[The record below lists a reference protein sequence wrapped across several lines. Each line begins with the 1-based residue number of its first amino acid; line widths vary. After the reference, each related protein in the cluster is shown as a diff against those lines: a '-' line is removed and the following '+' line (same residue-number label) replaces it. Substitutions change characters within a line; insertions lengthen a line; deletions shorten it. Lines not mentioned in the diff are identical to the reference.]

1 MELGS
6 VLLSERQRAI
16 VHAGALS
23 PLFGLL
29 GEGSSDGC
37 REAAASTIANL
48 AACEATEL
56 RAVVTRT
63 ICADASGA
71 LTALIALLRS
81 RDCSP
86 EVRLEAARALRL
98 LATETDETDE
108 TDGESVAAV
117 ARALGLDA
125 SKYGSTELGDFTE
138 RCVREECERLM
149 NEHGERAAA
158 DDVLACVN
166 DVLACVNDEATGCAT
181 SASDPTAHGGYGRHG
196 DYPPIASLI
205 SPTAHGGNGRHGDH
219 PPIASLISPTAHGGN
234 GRHGRPHRQPRSAL
248 ITLRLLPSSG
258 DLIVSAARP
267 SLDETPSAGSLHVR
281 VARAC
286 VEALCRASLPGSAA
300 DSWTRAQ
307 LCLWRVA
314 LLGSCPMDARELLEG
329 LQELDTQVES
339 ALTMLNT
346 TLDTAASASAEPDSR
361 ETATARDGAARYGAT
376 AAATRSGARD
386 GALATLAAASLAL
399 DQLIQGARDGARD
412 GAVNESN
419 LKLVLDGL
427 ARTAGSLTAGSL
439 TAGSLTAGSLTAG
452 SLTAGSLTAE
462 SLTAGSLTAGSLTAG
477 SLTAESLTA
486 ESFEE
491 RRRPAIN
498 TAISTAINTAGR
510 ASARFLSVLVPELV
524 SSAAAEV
531 SSAAA
536 EVSSAA
542 AEVSSAAAEV
552 SSRPVVSST
561 AEDVSGL
568 AERLMSDMCELFR
581 EYADEAGHVGRHE
594 LIEIGSA
601 PRFAELSAKTALLGR
616 VDLSCSGPLGAHDD
630 ARLAF
635 WLNVYNLICMQ
646 GFAANARQVPCS
658 ESTLAVLRMHSS
670 FVHNIGGFS
679 ISAIEIEHAILRAS
693 KPRPSFFIAFL
704 IPKFGSNDPRRA
716 LAFSSI
722 PSPLISFGLV
732 AGTVFSPPLR
742 AYTAGAVHTQL
753 ALNARAVL
761 AMTIE
766 VLDTTPSSS
775 TCRFPRW
782 HASAHHGATS
792 LFPTGARPDALPAPP
807 VAPRAAPL
815 APRRRGRLRARRT
828 HRPGAPPAAAAAH
841 RGAPRSLLG
850 RRARDGARDG
860 GQDAVEQHVMARALR
875 VCARRRGVCMSTYER
890 EISERCLDS
899 RGAWS
904 CRRVQPTARTTPA
917 TRRAASPCLPPRVR
931 SSQSAYLF

>member
-1 MELGS
+1 M
-6 VLLSERQRAI
+6 
-16 VHAGALS
+16 
-23 PLFGLL
+23 
-29 GEGSSDGC
+29 
-37 REAAASTIANL
+37 
-48 AACEATEL
+48 
-56 RAVVTRT
+56 VVT
-63 ICADASGA
+63 
-71 LTALIALLRS
+71 
-81 RDCSP
+81 
-86 EVRLEAARALRL
+86 AA
-98 LATETDETDE
+98 T
-108 TDGESVAAV
+108 V
-117 ARALGLDA
+117 
-125 SKYGSTELGDFTE
+125 
-138 RCVREECERLM
+138 
-149 NEHGERAAA
+149 
-158 DDVLACVN
+158 
-166 DVLACVNDEATGCAT
+166 
-181 SASDPTAHGGYGRHG
+181 
-196 DYPPIASLI
+196 
-205 SPTAHGGNGRHGDH
+205 
-219 PPIASLISPTAHGGN
+219 
-234 GRHGRPHRQPRSAL
+234 

-267 SLDETPSAGSLHVR
+267 TLDETPSAGSLHVR

-376 AAATRSGARD
+376 AAAIRSGARD

-399 DQLIQGARDGARD
+399 DQLIQGARDSARD

-427 ARTAGSLTAGSL
+427 ARTAGSLTAG
-439 TAGSLTAGSLTAG
+439 
-452 SLTAGSLTAE
+452 
-462 SLTAGSLTAGSLTAG
+462 
-477 SLTAESLTA
+477 SLTA

-510 ASARFLSVLVPELV
+510 ASARFLSVLAPEL
-524 SSAAAEV
+524 
-531 SSAAA
+531 
-536 EVSSAA
+536 
-542 AEVSSAAAEV
+542 VSSAAAEV

-931 SSQSAYLF
+931 SSQSAYLLIFVLNRPFEPRIRTIAESTPVPFRFTGPSRPDTHPQAPDAGVRRDAGEASVGAPQIAESTQPRMRARRDRGRAGLHRSLRTAIRGRAGTPFRHRSQRRKACQPAWSKCSFEGSLGLSLLVVKCRNEWRDRLLNACAQAAPWTMAPCELLLALLPTKRRSGRPIQEGNSWRFEG

>member
-16 VHAGALS
+16 VHSGALS

-98 LATETDETDE
+98 LATETD
-108 TDGESVAAV
+108 GESVAAV

-158 DDVLACVN
+158 GDVLACVN
-166 DVLACVNDEATGCAT
+166 DVLACVNDEATNCAT
-181 SASDPTAHGGYGRHG
+181 SASDPTA
-196 DYPPIASLI
+196 D
-205 SPTAHGGNGRHGDH
+205 GGNGRHGDY

-267 SLDETPSAGSLHVR
+267 SLDETPTAGSLHVR

-307 LCLWRVA
+307 LRLWRVA

-427 ARTAGSLTAGSL
+427 ARTAGSLP
-439 TAGSLTAGSLTAG
+439 AGSLTAG

-462 SLTAGSLTAGSLTAG
+462 SLTAGSLTAG

-510 ASARFLSVLVPELV
+510 ASARFLSVLAPEL
-524 SSAAAEV
+524 V

-568 AERLMSDMCELFR
+568 AERLMSEMCELFR

-594 LIEIGSA
+594 LLEIGSA

-716 LAFSSI
+716 LAFSSL

-775 TCRFPRW
+775 TCRSQVACKRSPRR
-782 HASAHHGATS
+782 HLPLPHRCSTRRPPGSTCRSPRSSAGTA
-792 LFPTGARPDALPAPP
+792 PTWAPP
-807 VAPRAAPL
+807 CSTHSQARGSARCCRRASRGSSEPTRASR
-815 APRRRGRLRARRT
+815 PRRR
-828 HRPGAPPAAAAAH
+828 P
-841 RGAPRSLLG
+841 
-850 RRARDGARDG
+850 
-860 GQDAVEQHVMARALR
+860 
-875 VCARRRGVCMSTYER
+875 
-890 EISERCLDS
+890 
-899 RGAWS
+899 
-904 CRRVQPTARTTPA
+904 
-917 TRRAASPCLPPRVR
+917 
-931 SSQSAYLF
+931 

>member
-1 MELGS
+1 
-6 VLLSERQRAI
+6 
-16 VHAGALS
+16 
-23 PLFGLL
+23 
-29 GEGSSDGC
+29 
-37 REAAASTIANL
+37 
-48 AACEATEL
+48 
-56 RAVVTRT
+56 
-63 ICADASGA
+63 
-71 LTALIALLRS
+71 
-81 RDCSP
+81 
-86 EVRLEAARALRL
+86 
-98 LATETDETDE
+98 
-108 TDGESVAAV
+108 
-117 ARALGLDA
+117 
-125 SKYGSTELGDFTE
+125 
-138 RCVREECERLM
+138 
-149 NEHGERAAA
+149 
-158 DDVLACVN
+158 
-166 DVLACVNDEATGCAT
+166 
-181 SASDPTAHGGYGRHG
+181 
-196 DYPPIASLI
+196 
-205 SPTAHGGNGRHGDH
+205 
-219 PPIASLISPTAHGGN
+219 
-234 GRHGRPHRQPRSAL
+234 
-248 ITLRLLPSSG
+248 
-258 DLIVSAARP
+258 
-267 SLDETPSAGSLHVR
+267 
-281 VARAC
+281 
-286 VEALCRASLPGSAA
+286 
-300 DSWTRAQ
+300 
-307 LCLWRVA
+307 
-314 LLGSCPMDARELLEG
+314 MDARELLEG

-452 SLTAGSLTAE
+452 SLTA
-462 SLTAGSLTAGSLTAG
+462 
-477 SLTAESLTA
+477 

-531 SSAAA
+531 SSAAT
-536 EVSSAA
+536 
-542 AEVSSAAAEV
+542 EV

-904 CRRVQPTARTTPA
+904 CRRVQPTARTSHDA
-917 TRRAASPCLPPRVR
+917 GHAARCLPLPPPE
-931 SSQSAYLF
+931 SALKSERLFV

>member
-1 MELGS
+1 
-6 VLLSERQRAI
+6 
-16 VHAGALS
+16 
-23 PLFGLL
+23 
-29 GEGSSDGC
+29 
-37 REAAASTIANL
+37 
-48 AACEATEL
+48 
-56 RAVVTRT
+56 
-63 ICADASGA
+63 
-71 LTALIALLRS
+71 
-81 RDCSP
+81 
-86 EVRLEAARALRL
+86 
-98 LATETDETDE
+98 
-108 TDGESVAAV
+108 
-117 ARALGLDA
+117 
-125 SKYGSTELGDFTE
+125 
-138 RCVREECERLM
+138 
-149 NEHGERAAA
+149 
-158 DDVLACVN
+158 
-166 DVLACVNDEATGCAT
+166 
-181 SASDPTAHGGYGRHG
+181 
-196 DYPPIASLI
+196 
-205 SPTAHGGNGRHGDH
+205 
-219 PPIASLISPTAHGGN
+219 
-234 GRHGRPHRQPRSAL
+234 
-248 ITLRLLPSSG
+248 
-258 DLIVSAARP
+258 
-267 SLDETPSAGSLHVR
+267 
-281 VARAC
+281 
-286 VEALCRASLPGSAA
+286 
-300 DSWTRAQ
+300 
-307 LCLWRVA
+307 
-314 LLGSCPMDARELLEG
+314 MDARELLEG

-452 SLTAGSLTAE
+452 SLTA
-462 SLTAGSLTAGSLTAG
+462 
-477 SLTAESLTA
+477 

-510 ASARFLSVLVPELV
+510 ASARFLSVLVPEL
-524 SSAAAEV
+524 V

>member
-1 MELGS
+1 
-6 VLLSERQRAI
+6 
-16 VHAGALS
+16 
-23 PLFGLL
+23 
-29 GEGSSDGC
+29 
-37 REAAASTIANL
+37 
-48 AACEATEL
+48 
-56 RAVVTRT
+56 
-63 ICADASGA
+63 
-71 LTALIALLRS
+71 
-81 RDCSP
+81 
-86 EVRLEAARALRL
+86 
-98 LATETDETDE
+98 
-108 TDGESVAAV
+108 
-117 ARALGLDA
+117 
-125 SKYGSTELGDFTE
+125 
-138 RCVREECERLM
+138 
-149 NEHGERAAA
+149 
-158 DDVLACVN
+158 
-166 DVLACVNDEATGCAT
+166 
-181 SASDPTAHGGYGRHG
+181 
-196 DYPPIASLI
+196 
-205 SPTAHGGNGRHGDH
+205 
-219 PPIASLISPTAHGGN
+219 
-234 GRHGRPHRQPRSAL
+234 
-248 ITLRLLPSSG
+248 
-258 DLIVSAARP
+258 
-267 SLDETPSAGSLHVR
+267 
-281 VARAC
+281 
-286 VEALCRASLPGSAA
+286 
-300 DSWTRAQ
+300 
-307 LCLWRVA
+307 
-314 LLGSCPMDARELLEG
+314 MDARELLEG

-412 GAVNESN
+412 GAVNVSN

-427 ARTAGSLTAGSL
+427 ARTAGSLTAG
-439 TAGSLTAGSLTAG
+439 
-452 SLTAGSLTAE
+452 
-462 SLTAGSLTAGSLTAG
+462 
-477 SLTAESLTA
+477 SLTA

-510 ASARFLSVLVPELV
+510 ASARFLSVLAPEL
-524 SSAAAEV
+524 
-531 SSAAA
+531 
-536 EVSSAA
+536 
-542 AEVSSAAAEV
+542 VSSAAAEV

-594 LIEIGSA
+594 LLEIGSA

-899 RGAWS
+899 RGRGAWS
-904 CRRVQPTARTTPA
+904 CRRVQSTARTT
-917 TRRAASPCLPPRVR
+917 RHAARCLSPRVR

>member
-1 MELGS
+1 
-6 VLLSERQRAI
+6 
-16 VHAGALS
+16 
-23 PLFGLL
+23 
-29 GEGSSDGC
+29 
-37 REAAASTIANL
+37 
-48 AACEATEL
+48 
-56 RAVVTRT
+56 
-63 ICADASGA
+63 
-71 LTALIALLRS
+71 
-81 RDCSP
+81 
-86 EVRLEAARALRL
+86 
-98 LATETDETDE
+98 
-108 TDGESVAAV
+108 
-117 ARALGLDA
+117 
-125 SKYGSTELGDFTE
+125 
-138 RCVREECERLM
+138 
-149 NEHGERAAA
+149 
-158 DDVLACVN
+158 
-166 DVLACVNDEATGCAT
+166 
-181 SASDPTAHGGYGRHG
+181 
-196 DYPPIASLI
+196 
-205 SPTAHGGNGRHGDH
+205 
-219 PPIASLISPTAHGGN
+219 
-234 GRHGRPHRQPRSAL
+234 
-248 ITLRLLPSSG
+248 
-258 DLIVSAARP
+258 
-267 SLDETPSAGSLHVR
+267 
-281 VARAC
+281 
-286 VEALCRASLPGSAA
+286 
-300 DSWTRAQ
+300 
-307 LCLWRVA
+307 
-314 LLGSCPMDARELLEG
+314 MDARELLEG

-439 TAGSLTAGSLTAG
+439 TA
-452 SLTAGSLTAE
+452 
-462 SLTAGSLTAGSLTAG
+462 
-477 SLTAESLTA
+477 

-510 ASARFLSVLVPELV
+510 ASARFLSVLVPEL
-524 SSAAAEV
+524 
-531 SSAAA
+531 
-536 EVSSAA
+536 
-542 AEVSSAAAEV
+542 VSSAAAEV

>member
-1 MELGS
+1 
-6 VLLSERQRAI
+6 
-16 VHAGALS
+16 
-23 PLFGLL
+23 
-29 GEGSSDGC
+29 
-37 REAAASTIANL
+37 
-48 AACEATEL
+48 
-56 RAVVTRT
+56 
-63 ICADASGA
+63 
-71 LTALIALLRS
+71 
-81 RDCSP
+81 
-86 EVRLEAARALRL
+86 
-98 LATETDETDE
+98 
-108 TDGESVAAV
+108 
-117 ARALGLDA
+117 
-125 SKYGSTELGDFTE
+125 
-138 RCVREECERLM
+138 
-149 NEHGERAAA
+149 
-158 DDVLACVN
+158 
-166 DVLACVNDEATGCAT
+166 
-181 SASDPTAHGGYGRHG
+181 
-196 DYPPIASLI
+196 
-205 SPTAHGGNGRHGDH
+205 
-219 PPIASLISPTAHGGN
+219 
-234 GRHGRPHRQPRSAL
+234 
-248 ITLRLLPSSG
+248 
-258 DLIVSAARP
+258 
-267 SLDETPSAGSLHVR
+267 
-281 VARAC
+281 
-286 VEALCRASLPGSAA
+286 
-300 DSWTRAQ
+300 
-307 LCLWRVA
+307 
-314 LLGSCPMDARELLEG
+314 MDARELLEG

-462 SLTAGSLTAGSLTAG
+462 SLTAGSLTAGSLTA
-477 SLTAESLTA
+477 

-510 ASARFLSVLVPELV
+510 ASARFLSVLVPEL
-524 SSAAAEV
+524 V

-742 AYTAGAVHTQL
+742 AYTAAAVHTQL